1 MQICMSLFHIIKF
14 CSVFCI
20 LLTSQSEVDFGI
32 ALIVGSN
39 MAVTDP
45 VN

>member
-1 MQICMSLFHIIKF
+1 MQICMYLFQIIKF

-32 ALIVGSN
+32 ALVHEVSLK
-39 MAVTDP
+39 
-45 VN
+45 